1 MPAVQNRAIP
11 TGPNSDEG
19 YVITIVPKRRDMLVH
34 AKSKGCDGCYIRSG
48 DGFHALHPAI
58 IAEFYS
64 RRPSP
69 ILYLELQL
77 AEPSQ
82 AKFSEKMIELHDVNQ
97 QGRGTGTFKQHVAVE
112 WNAILR
118 NSGRGSANHVV
129 LDLRVPESST
139 CSIVSS
145 DFEVKEYFYSSTN
158 IVPVLM
164 PLPTARFVDGTSGRI
179 HEPIHPGQEVRVAFG
194 ELRIPFEAFETEI
207 VDFEVSGFA
216 YAADAPYFP
225 LTYCKSGTELKGRYS
240 DVFHALRKK
249 APPATRETLEPG
261 RRIIRTRKKGPE
273 VVPDQP

>member
-1 MPAVQNRAIP
+1 MPVERVRRVLYP
-11 TGPNSDEG
+11 LGRWVSRTSPSD
-19 YVITIVPKRRDMLVH
+19 YRRV
-34 AKSKGCDGCYIRSG
+34 
-48 DGFHALHPAI
+48 
-58 IAEFYS
+58 YS

-97 QGRGTGTFKQHVAVE
+97 QGRGTGNFKQHVAVE

-145 DFEVKEYFYSSTN
+145 DFEVKEYFDSSTN

-164 PLPTARFVDGTSGRI
+164 PLPTAD
-179 HEPIHPGQEVRVAFG
+179 
-194 ELRIPFEAFETEI
+194 LWTE
-207 VDFEVSGFA
+207 
-216 YAADAPYFP
+216 
-225 LTYCKSGTELKGRYS
+225 
-240 DVFHALRKK
+240 
-249 APPATRETLEPG
+249 PPAEFTSPFTLDRKFESPSVNCGSHLKHLKPRSLTLRFPALLTRPTLPIF
-261 RRIIRTRKKGPE
+261 R
-273 VVPDQP
+273 